1 MGRLRKAKIDSIQKL
16 RQQGYTQAETAEKV
30 GVHLKTVQKYD
41 PLRKSKKS
49 EDISLLTQL
58 PFSDL
63 DYFIDSLLWWIM
75 CIEYTLEMRLETKIL
90 CPACDGRGTIQY
102 DKKKHTLVCNYCE
115 SESPSPSEIWE
126 SLVKRFGK

>member
-41 PLRKSKKS
+41 PLRKSKKT

-58 PFSDL
+58 SFDDL
-63 DYFIDSLLWWIM
+63 DNFVNSLIWWIM
-75 CIEYTLEMRLETKIL
+75 CIEHTLMTKLDTKIM
-90 CPACDGRGTIQY
+90 CPECGQGTYQY
-102 DKKKHTLVCNYCE
+102 DKKKGTSVCDSCE
-115 SESPSPSEIWE
+115 SEMSAPILIWN
-126 SLVKRFGK
+126 SLEERFGK